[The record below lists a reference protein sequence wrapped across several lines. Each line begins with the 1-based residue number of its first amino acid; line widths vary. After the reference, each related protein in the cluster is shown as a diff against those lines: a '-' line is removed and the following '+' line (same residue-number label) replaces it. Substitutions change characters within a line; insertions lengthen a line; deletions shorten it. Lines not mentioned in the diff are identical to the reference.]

1 MGKMNPMDILKNVQ
15 QLQARMNDAQSKL
28 KEITVEG
35 TAGGDMVRVSLN
47 GEFVVTKVTISPEAV
62 DPDDIEMLQDLVLA
76 AFSDAT
82 FKVRE
87 RIQQEMSSV
96 TGGLNLPPNLFGQ
109 G

>member
-1 MGKMNPMDILKNVQ
+1 MNPMDILKNVQ

-35 TAGGDMVRVSLN
+35 TAGGDMVRVVLN

>member
-1 MGKMNPMDILKNVQ
+1 MNPMDILKNVQ
-15 QLQARMNDAQSKL
+15 QLQSRMSDAQSKL
-28 KEITVEG
+28 KEISVVG
-35 TAGGDMVRVSLN
+35 TAGGDMVRVEIN

-62 DPDDIEMLQDLVLA
+62 DPSDIEMLQDLVLA
-76 AFSDAT
+76 AFSDAA

-96 TGGLNLPPNLFGQ
+96 TGGLDLPPNLFGQ